1 MLSVLIGFLSTVDT
15 DARCFLQTQV
25 STFKTTKTMAEEA
38 SETSS
43 ITSRTRASQ
52 RNEENQELSLHKI
65 PWKIYVSRALSA
77 WGDRLW
83 SFGAGIFMVELAPQN
98 LRLVSVY
105 GLVLSISVIILGAP
119 IGNWIDKS
127 QRLKAARVFLAT
139 QNLVTALSCAI
150 LGLYFGQVGQEYWPS
165 WIPDA
170 VPVIT
175 IILAALAQL
184 ASVGSKIVVEKD
196 WIVVIAMEND
206 DRLAKINAVFRTIDL
221 TALTLSPLSAGLV
234 FDLVSN
240 YAAAYFIAAWNVVS
254 VIFEY
259 LLLSM
264 IYEEFPQLSH
274 KKIFEAPLEKSEDT
288 SQEGQEAKSKKCNPC
303 SRLLDAFKSWILY
316 MKYPIRNA
324 GLGLACLY
332 MTVLGF
338 DNITYGYCLQEC
350 VRESLLGGLVGV
362 SAICGVS
369 GSIAFPFLRRSLG
382 LAKTG
387 LFGFICLIGT
397 LFLCVASIWIDG
409 SPFDPYYFTDSHNTT
424 EVVDPTEY
432 CSSVSSYNSVIVLM
446 VGLIMGRFGL
456 WISDLTITQVLQEKV
471 PEEHRGTIGGVQNGL
486 NSAMDTIKFILVIA
500 LPQRETFGWLILASF
515 ASICIGAVS
524 YTTYAIKLMRTAVK
538 KSENPTALNQSDV
551 KVSYL

>member
-1 MLSVLIGFLSTVDT
+1 
-15 DARCFLQTQV
+15 
-25 STFKTTKTMAEEA
+25 MAEET
-38 SETSS
+38 SETTS

-288 SQEGQEAKSKKCNPC
+288 SQETKSKKCNPF
-303 SRLLDAFKSWILY
+303 SRFLEAFQSWILY

-338 DNITYGYCLQEC
+338 DNITYGYCLQQC

-369 GSIAFPFLRRSLG
+369 GSIAFPFLRKSLG

-397 LFLCVASIWIDG
+397 LCLCVASIWIDG
-409 SPFDPYYFTDSHNTT
+409 SPFDPYYFTINHDANATDI
-424 EVVDPTEY
+424 VDPTEY
-432 CSSVSSYNSVIVLM
+432 CNNFSSYNSVIVLM
-446 VGLIMGRFGL
+446 AGLITARFGL

-500 LPQRETFGWLILASF
+500 LPEQETFGWLILASF
-515 ASICIGAVS
+515 ASICVGAVS
-524 YTTYAIKLMRTAVK
+524 YTTYAVKLMRNTEK
-538 KSENPTALNQSDV
+538 KIENPTTLYQATSQVDLQNAV
-551 KVSYL
+551 KV

>member
-1 MLSVLIGFLSTVDT
+1 MT
-15 DARCFLQTQV
+15 
-25 STFKTTKTMAEEA
+25 EET

-43 ITSRTRASQ
+43 VKSHTSHER
-52 RNEENQELSLHKI
+52 EENQLHKI
-65 PWKIYVSRALSA
+65 PWKFYISRALSA
-77 WGDRLW
+77 WGDWLW
-83 SFGAGIFMVELAPQN
+83 AFGAGIFMVELSPQD
-98 LRLVSVY
+98 LRLVSIY
-105 GLVLSISVIILGAP
+105 GLVLSISVIIFGAP

-150 LGLYFGQVGQEYWPS
+150 LGLYFGQVGQEHWPS
-165 WIPDA
+165 WIPDV

-175 IILAALAQL
+175 IILAALTQL

-196 WIVVIAMEND
+196 WIVVIAMNDD

-240 YAAAYFIAAWNVVS
+240 YAAAYFIAGWNVVS

-259 LLLSM
+259 LLLSL
-264 IYEEFPQLSH
+264 IYKEFPQLSH
-274 KKIFEAPLEKSEDT
+274 KKIFEAPPQSTEDAIQNT
-288 SQEGQEAKSKKCNPC
+288 KSKRCNPF
-303 SRLLDAFKSWILY
+303 SKLVKAFQSWILY
-316 MKYPIRNA
+316 MKYSIRNA